1 MEIESRYLFKL
12 MKTVRTKGKKAK
24 FRTKSSDQRSIKLI
38 MPLGLNLVT
47 FLCFS

>member
-12 MKTVRTKGKKAK
+12 MKTVRTREKKAK
-24 FRTKSSDQRSIKLI
+24 VGTKSSDQRSIKLI
-38 MPLGLNLVT
+38 MPPGLSLVT